1 MQIPCVERPPATPSM
16 RLQGQIASQLHAS
29 KYVPLIAQLTRV
41 RAYTPSPLPR
51 ESPDSQRLPR
61 RATIELAPHTRG

>member
-29 KYVPLIAQLTRV
+29 KYVPLIAHLTRA
-41 RAYTPSPLPR
+41 RAYTPSPRPR
-51 ESPDSQRLPR
+51 ESPPSKRPHH
-61 RATIELAPHTRG
+61 RAAIGLAPHTRG